1 MSEQTDTELK
11 EYLEQEGISHDD
23 IINNEIEQEHSLT
36 DEEKAKLAAE
46 AEEVELAESETIDE
60 GISDEETLGKAIQA
74 SMKEKKELFLK
85 EIKENLNKRL
95 YSQKIVIEF
104 AELIEVDKNSLR
116 YEENK
121 EDYKFNNDLMKS
133 KSTDFSLE
141 VFKFVA
147 QLQNTKNVSVEELIY
162 SGRPYQ
168 KRANKAPNIDVKVIT
183 PNNIPPAVKEALKNF
198 VTQNTSCDCCN
209 SCENCEV

>member
-74 SMKEKKELFLK
+74 SMKEKKELL
-85 EIKENLNKRL
+85 I
-95 YSQKIVIEF
+95 QKP
-104 AELIEVDKNSLR
+104 S
-116 YEENK
+116 
-121 EDYKFNNDLMKS
+121 S
-133 KSTDFSLE
+133 
-141 VFKFVA
+141 
-147 QLQNTKNVSVEELIY
+147 
-162 SGRPYQ
+162 
-168 KRANKAPNIDVKVIT
+168 IT
-183 PNNIPPAVKEALKNF
+183 A
-198 VTQNTSCDCCN
+198 
-209 SCENCEV
+209 

>member
-1 MSEQTDTELK
+1 MSEQTNTELK

-46 AEEVELAESETIDE
+46 AEEIELAEGETIDE

-85 EIKENLNKRL
+85 EIKENPNKRL
-95 YSQKIVIEF
+95 YSQKIIIEF

-116 YEENK
+116 YEENE

-147 QLQNTKNVSVEELIY
+147 QLQNTKNVSVEELTY

-168 KRANKAPNIDVKVIT
+168 KKSEQSSEHRCQRYRS
-183 PNNIPPAVKEALKNF
+183 E
-198 VTQNTSCDCCN
+198 
-209 SCENCEV
+209 